1 MTTKQKLHS
10 TNIQIGLI
18 NKAHRDIMYLG
29 LPSHLTSLDLF
40 RLTYFPIYEKLF
52 MYINKFMI
60 IHKFLLM
67 KILSL

>member
-18 NKAHRDIMYLG
+18 NKAHRYMLQLG

-52 MYINKFMI
+52 TYINK
-60 IHKFLLM
+60 LL
-67 KILSL
+67 